1 MAKKNLS
8 LLLSSLIES
17 SNKPSLGF
25 QSESIINS
33 ISSLQRCISTTTI
46 TQHDNDDEKK
56 KTPKISV
63 EEEERSSSSSSSD
76 EEEDDNGANKLTGEI
91 GGPRGPEPTRYGD
104 WEKNGRCSDF

>member
-1 MAKKNLS
+1 MAKRNLS
-8 LLLSSLIES
+8 RLFSSLIGS

-33 ISSLQRCISTTTI
+33 ISPLQRGISTTTI
-46 TQHDNDDEKK
+46 TRHDNDDEKK

-63 EEEERSSSSSSSD
+63 EEEEKGSSSSD
-76 EEEDDNGANKLTGEI
+76 EEEEEDDGVNKLTGEI

-104 WEKNGRCSDF
+104 WEKGGRCSDF

>member
-8 LLLSSLIES
+8 RLFSSLIES

-25 QSESIINS
+25 QSESIIDS

-46 TQHDNDDEKK
+46 AHHDNDDEMK

-63 EEEERSSSSSSSD
+63 EEEEKSSSSSSD
-76 EEEDDNGANKLTGEI
+76 EEEDDNGVNKLTGEI

-104 WEKNGRCSDF
+104 WEKGGRCSDF